1 MCPFPGAQG
10 MPFVG
15 VMEQRLPVGTAALT
29 RIQSARLRAE
39 ALSPQCYLQKLLFNM
54 KVPLN
59 KFEGHR

>member
-1 MCPFPGAQG
+1 

-59 KFEGHR
+59 KFEGQR